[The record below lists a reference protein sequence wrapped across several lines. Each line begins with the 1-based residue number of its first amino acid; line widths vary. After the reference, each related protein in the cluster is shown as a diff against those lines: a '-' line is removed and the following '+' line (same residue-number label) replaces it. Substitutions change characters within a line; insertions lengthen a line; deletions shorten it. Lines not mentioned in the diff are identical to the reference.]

1 MAMTPNE
8 KANFEAGF
16 NELRG
21 NLASVTPNDKSE
33 NTRALW
39 GIVWMMAQLNQ
50 DLIGIYQELD
60 FTNQVA
66 RTQSDALSKQAEDFQ
81 KRLQEAQKDAP
92 KNWEEFTK
100 NFTEAYDKA
109 RKEAEDSVSPENRKK
124 AADNLRKLADELE
137 NLKPD
142 EDLSEKLKHSN
153 LHPIEKED
161 AADDAETDA
170 EGKAAEDTPAESDAS
185 D

>member
-21 NLASVTPNDKSE
+21 NLAAVTPNDKSE

-60 FTNQVA
+60 FTNKVA
-66 RTQSDALSKQAEDFQ
+66 RTQSDAVSKQVEDFQ

-100 NFTEAYDKA
+100 TFTEAYDKA
-109 RKEAEDSVSPENRKK
+109 RKEAKESASPENRKK

-142 EDLSEKLKHSN
+142 EELSEKLKNSN
-153 LHPIEKED
+153 LHPIEKDDAAED
-161 AADDAETDA
+161 AEADA
-170 EGKAAEDTPAESDAS
+170 EGKAADEEPAKSGSEE
-185 D
+185 